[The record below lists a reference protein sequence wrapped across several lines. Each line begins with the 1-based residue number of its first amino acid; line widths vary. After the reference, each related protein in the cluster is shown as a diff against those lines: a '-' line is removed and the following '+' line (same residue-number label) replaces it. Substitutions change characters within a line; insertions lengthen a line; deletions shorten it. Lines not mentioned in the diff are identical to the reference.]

1 MANPNF
7 PLVPVQPNMQN
18 PPSLVQT
25 IHILNRANCN
35 WQEHANRIAR
45 ERDDALHA
53 YRKEQAKSAEAIHG
67 WQMEQIRSVEG
78 GKRLETLQILTTVQR
93 ELINRLESEVN
104 QASQHNVHAGDVLSM
119 DPHPSL
125 TLPPIS
131 QETFSCGINLIPRDE
146 PTGSPKRKKAL
157 DSERSSKRNR
167 PEELHLS
174 EGANQ
179 PSG

>member
-1 MANPNF
+1 
-7 PLVPVQPNMQN
+7 MQN
-18 PPSLVQT
+18 APSLVQT
-25 IHILNRANCN
+25 IHILSRANCD
-35 WQEHANRIAR
+35 WQERANRIAR

-53 YRKEQAKSAEAIHG
+53 YRAEQEKSAEAIHG
-67 WQMEQIRSVEG
+67 WRMEQIRSVEG
-78 GKRLETLQILTTVQR
+78 DKRLETLQKLTTVQR

-104 QASQHNVHAGDVLSM
+104 QASQYNVHAGAALPM

-125 TLPPIS
+125 TLPPTS
-131 QETFSCGINLIPRDE
+131 QEAFSGDTSLIPGDE
-146 PTGSPKRKKAL
+146 STGSFKRKKAQG
-157 DSERSSKRNR
+157 SERPSKRNR